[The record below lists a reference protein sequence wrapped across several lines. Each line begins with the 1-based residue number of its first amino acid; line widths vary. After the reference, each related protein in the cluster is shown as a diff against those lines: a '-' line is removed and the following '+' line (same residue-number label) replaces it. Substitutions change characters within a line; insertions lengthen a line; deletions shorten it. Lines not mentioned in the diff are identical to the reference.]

1 MEDVYVFQE
10 FDGWGRVISV
20 PRDQVGTSFM
30 VDTSDIEVA
39 AHAVAAHLGAEWGA
53 YASRQQYANGTTSQ
67 LCFARRDRG
76 GDVGSVDWALTRLY
90 PRNEVYV
97 PINRY
102 R

>member
-1 MEDVYVFQE
+1 MEDVYIFQE
-10 FDGWGRVISV
+10 FDGWGRVIFV
-20 PRDQVGTSFM
+20 PRDQVGGSFA
-30 VDTSDIEVA
+30 VNTGDIEIA
-39 AHAVAAHLGAEWGA
+39 AHAVAARLGAEWGA
-53 YASRQQYANGTTSQ
+53 YVAWQQYANGTTSQ

-76 GDVGSVDWALTRLY
+76 DDVGSVGWALKRLY